1 MTHGLCDHSS
11 LPALRGDIVRPGTLR
26 MASLNSAAGRDAQRA
41 PKTPGRRAVLP
52 ASTPGAAAAA
62 LARMESAYPMANTPQ
77 LLAAVDLGSN
87 SFRLIVGRVEETDAG
102 SQIYQVDALRE
113 PVRLAAGLSSD
124 KMLDRA
130 SQVRGWDALKRFGE
144 RLRDFHPDH
153 VRAVAT
159 NTLRIAKNA
168 GEFLG
173 EAQAALGFPIEVI
186 AGREE
191 ARLIYAGAA
200 HSVPAS
206 AGQRLVVDIGGGSTE
221 FIIGSHYTPI
231 KMESLYIGCV
241 SHSRAF
247 FPAGNVDEY
256 TMRQAEL
263 AARREIQIISAEYKK
278 TGWEQ
283 AIGSSGTAR
292 ALAEL
297 VEANGFN
304 DAGVTH
310 GISRGGLEKLKRA
323 LIKAENVNRLKLV
336 ALKGDRIPV
345 LAGGLSIMIAV
356 FDELGVDYVDTTDGA
371 LRLGVMYDLLGRSQ
385 HEDMRT
391 VTVEGFMRRYGVD
404 RAQAGRIGDLSMSFY
419 DQFTEP
425 DEERRAEN
433 RMFIGWA
440 ASLHEIGLSISH
452 SAYHKH
458 SAYIASNADMPGFS
472 RTDQARLAAL
482 VLGHAGKLGKLGKL
496 SQARDVEWPLL
507 FCLRLAALLCRRRA
521 DVGLPWISVA
531 QANGGY
537 EVRLPNEWVVNNPL
551 TDYSLIQEAAEWEKV
566 GIPYRVVYTED

>member
-1 MTHGLCDHSS
+1 MVTSPH
-11 LPALRGDIVRPGTLR
+11 
-26 MASLNSAAGRDAQRA
+26 
-41 PKTPGRRAVLP
+41 
-52 ASTPGAAAAA
+52 
-62 LARMESAYPMANTPQ
+62 

-87 SFRLIVGRVEETDAG
+87 SFRLIVGRVEETAAG
-102 SQIYQVDALRE
+102 SQIYPVDALRE
-113 PVRLAAGLSSD
+113 SVRLAAGLSSD

-130 SQVRGWDALKRFGE
+130 SQERGWDALKRFGE

-159 NTLRIAKNA
+159 NTLRVAKNSD
-168 GEFLG
+168 EFLG

-206 AGQRLVVDIGGGSTE
+206 SGKRLVVDIGGGSTE
-221 FIIGSHYTPI
+221 FIIGSHYTPLV
-231 KMESLYIGCV
+231 MESLYIGCV

-263 AARREIQIISAEYKK
+263 AAKREIQIISSEYKK
-278 TGWEQ
+278 AGWDQ

-304 DAGVTH
+304 DTGVSH
-310 GISRGGLEKLKRA
+310 GISRGGLERLKRA

-336 ALKGDRIPV
+336 ALKPDRIPV
-345 LAGGLSIMIAV
+345 LAGGLSIMLAV
-356 FDELGVDYVDTTDGA
+356 FEELGVDYVDTTDGA
-371 LRLGVMYDLLGRSQ
+371 LRLGVLYDLLGRTQ
-385 HEDMRT
+385 HEDMRA
-391 VTVEGFMRRYGVD
+391 VTVEGFTRRYGVD
-404 RAQAGRIGDLSMSFY
+404 RAQAGRIGALATRFY
-419 DQFTEP
+419 DQLEEP
-425 DEERRAEN
+425 DPERREEC
-433 RMFIGWA
+433 RMFVGWA
-440 ASLHEIGLSISH
+440 AALHEIGLSISH

-458 SAYIASNADMPGFS
+458 SSYIASNADMPGFS

-482 VLGHAGKLGKLGKL
+482 VLGHAGKLGKL
-496 SQARDVEWPLL
+496 SQAREVEWPLL
-507 FCLRLAALLCRRRA
+507 FCLRLAALLCRRRTDA
-521 DVGLPWISVA
+521 GLPEISIA
-531 QANGGY
+531 GMKKGGY
-537 EVRLPNEWVVNNPL
+537 EVRLPNAWVEQNPL
-551 TDYSLIQEAAEWEKV
+551 TDYSLSQEAAEWEKV
-566 GIPYRVVYTED
+566 GIPYRVVYTSA